1 VPRRPDLEAVLATL
15 GRDGEAVVRSWL
27 ATLDVALEDCPPLAL
42 VASLVAVKRLAHDI
56 RQASPQVSQSDAI
69 RRAAEAL
76 GLEDDSDLA
85 THPAD
90 AMLRTLRRWR
100 ASGQNDRAPADRAA

>member
-1 VPRRPDLEAVLATL
+1 MATL
-15 GRDGEAVVRSWL
+15 GPDAEAVVMSWL
-27 ATLDVALEDCPPLAL
+27 STLGVPLESCPPLMQITC
-42 VASLVAVKRLAHDI
+42 LVAVAKLAHDV
-56 RQASPQVSQSDAI
+56 RQAAPTVSQSDAI
-69 RRAAEAL
+69 RRAAEML
-76 GLEDDSDLA
+76 GLEDDSDLS